1 MRRVFADSYFYLALL
16 NRKDAA
22 HVRAIRLAASDI
34 TYVTTEFVLM
44 EFADA
49 LSAPESR
56 GRAIAYLRHLANDAA
71 TRVIP
76 ASSELLTQG
85 LRLFEQRP
93 DKGWSLTDCTSFV
106 VMEHEHLREV
116 LTGDHHFAQAGFL
129 PLLASAS
136 S

>member
-1 MRRVFADSYFYLALL
+1 MKTVFADTFFYLALL
-16 NRKDAA
+16 SEDDASHRGAVAWAATKNR
-22 HVRAIRLAASDI
+22 
-34 TYVTTEFVLM
+34 YVTTEFVLLEVVDGM
-44 EFADA
+44 
-49 LSAPESR
+49 SAPGAR
-56 GRAIAYLRHLANDAA
+56 GIVSQFLRTLFRNPD
-71 TRVIP
+71 TRIVP
-76 ASSELLTQG
+76 ASSDLLLQG